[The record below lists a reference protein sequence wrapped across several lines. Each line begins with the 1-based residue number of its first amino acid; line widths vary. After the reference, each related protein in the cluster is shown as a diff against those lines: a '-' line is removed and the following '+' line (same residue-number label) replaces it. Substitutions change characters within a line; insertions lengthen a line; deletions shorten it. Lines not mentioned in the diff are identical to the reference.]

1 MIFPIGDDQVK
12 GGAYPYITY
21 LFIGFN
27 VLIFLFEASLPMDAL
42 ERFIYEYGSIPQ
54 EIQQGQDLFTLLT
67 STFLHGGWMHLI
79 GNMLFLWVFGDNIEA
94 TVGSVVF
101 LLFYLGGGLFASLA
115 HTFFNL
121 GSNIPSVGA
130 SGSISAIL
138 GAYLIMFPRSRI
150 KLLVIFFF
158 RSFRVAAI
166 YFLGFW
172 IVQQLFS
179 GIGSMGPDTAASA
192 GVAWWAHIGGFV
204 FGVAVGLLFRMRY
217 PIMLQ
222 IDKEHLY

>member
-1 MIFPIGDDQVK
+1 MIFPIGDNQVK
-12 GGAYPYITY
+12 GGAYPYVTH
-21 LFIGFN
+21 LFIGLN
-27 VLIFLFEASLPMDAL
+27 VLIFLFEISLGPNL
-42 ERFIYEYGSIPQ
+42 QGFIYEYGSIPQ
-54 EIQQGQDLFTLLT
+54 EIQQGEDLFTLLT
-67 STFLHGGWMHLI
+67 SIFLHGGWMHLI

-94 TVGSVVF
+94 TVGNFVY
-101 LLFYLGGGLFASLA
+101 LLFYIGGGLFASLA

-121 GSNIPSVGA
+121 GSMIPSVGA

-138 GAYLIMFPRSRI
+138 GAYVIMFPHSKI
-150 KLLVIFFF
+150 KLLVLIFF

-179 GIGSMGPDTAASA
+179 GVGAMSETADST

-204 FGVAVGLLFRMRY
+204 FGLAIGLFFRMRY
-217 PIMLQ
+217 PIELKV
-222 IDKEHLY
+222 DKEHLY